1 MHSRRLVG
9 ALQTKADYPVHVL
22 LPGNPKKSCTG
33 RRAFRHPCTARGG
46 GHGGVG
52 VARLACSRSID
63 ANPRAC
69 ATPRRW
75 RAAIAA
81 TPRAARRLYRSPT
94 CGRSLERPFPLRG
107 GEVYYGRP
115 APSVADFQAPALHWP
130 LGRSEDGREI
140 EADTDVAI
148 AFLEVLERR
157 RTPRPGQQDSHFR
170 PVRSIKPACCVTSN
184 INRASQCAA
193 PKSQPA

>member
-22 LPGNPKKSCTG
+22 LPRKPKKSCTG

-46 GHGGVG
+46 GHGVGVG
-52 VARLACSRSID
+52 RLACSRSMRTR
-63 ANPRAC
+63 AHVRPRG
-69 ATPRRW
+69 
-75 RAAIAA
+75 RAAIAP

-94 CGRSLERPFPLRG
+94 CGRSSERPFPLRG

>member
-94 CGRSLERPFPLRG
+94 CGRSSERPFPLRAG
-107 GEVYYGRP
+107 AVCASRQPARSGGRP
-115 APSVADFQAPALHWP
+115 STIPFSLARASPALTLSRMMP
-130 LGRSEDGREI
+130 RSNS
-140 EADTDVAI
+140 AK
-148 AFLEVLERR
+148 
-157 RTPRPGQQDSHFR
+157 TP
-170 PVRSIKPACCVTSN
+170 N
-184 INRASQCAA
+184 I
-193 PKSQPA
+193 

>member
-22 LPGNPKKSCTG
+22 LP
-33 RRAFRHPCTARGG
+33 R
-46 GHGGVG
+46 
-52 VARLACSRSID
+52 RLACSRSMRTR
-63 ANPRAC
+63 AHVRPRG
-69 ATPRRW
+69 
-75 RAAIAA
+75 RAAIAP

-94 CGRSLERPFPLRG
+94 CGRSSERPFPLRG
-107 GEVYYGRP
+107 GEGYYGRA

-157 RTPRPGQQDSHFR
+157 RTPPGQQDSHFR